1 MKQIRAAIACA
12 VIIAATPAQAQ
23 AVKSVVRASNGV
35 EVTVYSDEFANRYE
49 YSAPSVESGDG
60 HLMVATIKKGGVA
73 PAPHLT
79 GFFVYAGEWRK
90 YVSALFR
97 GGDAAQF
104 IEGSRNVG
112 SCASSRYSRGSCTLS
127 ETFKIEVTPAEL
139 VKHGKDGTIAVQVRA
154 QDTSATVFEI
164 PTAHFDAVKEVSSR

>member
-1 MKQIRAAIACA
+1 MNRISTALTCVVVMAAA
-12 VIIAATPAQAQ
+12 PAQAQ
-23 AVKSVVRASNGV
+23 AVKSVVTASNGV

-49 YSAPSVESGDG
+49 YSAPSVESGEG

-104 IEGSRNVG
+104 VERGRNVG
-112 SCASSRYSRGSCTLS
+112 SCASSRYSRGSCTLT
-127 ETFKIEVTPAEL
+127 ETFMIEVTPAEL
-139 VKHGKDGTIAVQVRA
+139 ARHGQGGKIAIQVRA

-164 PTAHFDAVKEVSSR
+164 PTAHFDAVKEVASR